1 MPIDTQS
8 VVNAAWGETITYTRA
23 ATGVGIEFTGT
34 RHILTETEGATSYGV
49 YSIRRELYTIST
61 DCLGDGVEPSL
72 RDTVRPFA
80 ITPALT
86 VTPARVVTSVS
97 GSPWLK
103 FWKVEAQY
111 PSLAT
116 ALDQTATV
124 YRPAPT
130 ATAEGFRTPNLA
142 TVYSSQLVRLQPDS
156 RAREFD
162 VMGKVTTRA
171 KYVCVFGSAVTLNA
185 GDVVEVS
192 SVKYE
197 VVEQSE
203 IESLGLLT
211 FAAVERLS

>member
-8 VVNAAWGETITYTRA
+8 VVNAAWGEPFTYTRS
-23 ATGVGIEFTGT
+23 GVGTTYTVTGS
-34 RHILTETEGATSYGV
+34 RHLKGATEGATSYGV
-49 YSIRRELYTIST
+49 YTIQRELFTFAT
-61 DCLGDGVEPSL
+61 DDLAFVPKL
-72 RDTVRPFA
+72 RDT
-80 ITPALT
+80 ITPAGLY
-86 VTPARVVTSVS
+86 PRVVTSVG

-103 FWKVEAQY
+103 FHTLEAQY
-111 PSLAT
+111 PSLAED
-116 ALDQTATV
+116 LDQTATV

-142 TVYSSQLVRLQPDS
+142 TVYTSQLVRLQPDS

-162 VMGKVTTRA
+162 VLGKVTTRA

-197 VVEQSE
+197 VTEQSE